1 MDLYSMGRN
10 TRTLS
15 NIIKTFILVTFAW
28 IFFRSNTINDAIYVI
43 TNMFNISFAGIK
55 EQILSI
61 GLDKYDLIVLFV
73 SVISILVIEVLQ
85 YKKGIYN
92 KFKNLQL
99 IPKLIICIILI
110 FITII
115 FGSYGP
121 GFDNSQFIYL
131 GY

>member
-1 MDLYSMGRN
+1 MFNLKFN
-10 TRTLS
+10 NKIL

-43 TNMFNISFAGIK
+43 TNMFNINFAGIK

-73 SVISILVIEVLQ
+73 SVIFILIIEVLQ
-85 YKKGIYN
+85 YKKQVYN